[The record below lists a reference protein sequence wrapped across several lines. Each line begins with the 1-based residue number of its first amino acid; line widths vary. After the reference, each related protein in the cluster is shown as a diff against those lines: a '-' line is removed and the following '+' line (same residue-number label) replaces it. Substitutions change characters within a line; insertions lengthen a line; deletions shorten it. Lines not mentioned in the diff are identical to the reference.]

1 MGIARF
7 QEAKS
12 GNFREG
18 ADSERKAFRETFG
31 MTQTRR
37 EKPLRRLSG
46 GRPMKDENGE
56 MTPDEDSEAVEIPRG
71 GRDIERQQKSRDSDD

>member
-18 ADSERKAFRETFG
+18 ADSEKKAFQKTFG
-31 MTQTRR
+31 RA
-37 EKPLRRLSG
+37 S
-46 GRPMKDENGE
+46 DE
-56 MTPDEDSEAVEIPRG
+56 R
-71 GRDIERQQKSRDSDD
+71 

>member
-31 MTQTRR
+31 MTLTWGG
-37 EKPLRRLSG
+37 KPFGRFPG
-46 GRPMKDENGE
+46 GRPMKDERLK
-56 MTPDEDSEAVEIPRG
+56 MKIEIWRLMKTA
-71 GRDIERQQKSRDSDD
+71 RQ